1 MSAFQA
7 ISAEEGSRAAG
18 RIRRRSQSHPSSKSS
33 RPGPRAA
40 AGPRRAAAGSQTGRV
55 AAAFSAFATKAARLT
70 AIGAQRW
77 PGPAKKAFELEVA
90 ADAGLSGAESA
101 SLAAVQNYATA

>member
-1 MSAFQA
+1 MLLVEFVVALRV
-7 ISAEEGSRAAG
+7 IRARKVVVQG
-18 RIRRRSQSHPSSKSS
+18 PVLLR
-33 RPGPRAA
+33 GPRQ
-40 AGPRRAAAGSQTGRV
+40 AAAGSQTGRV
-55 AAAFSAFATKAARLT
+55 AAAFSAFAAKAARLT